1 MGNVLKKVQ
10 LGISEIRRRVS
21 DFFMGIYKKNGGDFN
36 HHPLYVI
43 AYRFN
48 VCNVVFTILL
58 DEELHNPRHSTLF
71 QLACAVDIG
80 SCYWLPI
87 HISEPVVRVLM
98 PVKGKLQNDRLHR

>member
-1 MGNVLKKVQ
+1 MYSKKYNLAYLRFGDESQ
-10 LGISEIRRRVS
+10 I
-21 DFFMGIYKKNGGDFN
+21 FFMGIYKKNGGDSN
-36 HHPLYVI
+36 HHQLYVT

-48 VCNVVFTILL
+48 VCNVVFTMLL

-87 HISEPVVRVLM
+87 HISAPVVRVLM
-98 PVKGKLQNDRLHR
+98 PVEGKLQDDRLHR